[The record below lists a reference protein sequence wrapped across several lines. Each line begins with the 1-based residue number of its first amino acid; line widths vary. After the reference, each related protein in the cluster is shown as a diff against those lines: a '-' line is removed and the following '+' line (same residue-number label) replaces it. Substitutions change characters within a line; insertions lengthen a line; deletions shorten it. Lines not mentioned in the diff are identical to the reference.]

1 MNAET
6 LDKQRPRRLRSY
18 PRIRK
23 LVRETLVNPGQ
34 LVAPIFVRPG
44 HGIVE
49 PITSM
54 PGINRYSVDTVGDYV
69 AWLADVGIEAILLFG
84 IPAVKD
90 ETGSGAYDSE
100 GVVPKAISAIRDSVS
115 STAIIAD
122 VCLCEYTSHGHCG
135 MIKDGAV
142 DNDSTLP
149 LLSKAAVAY
158 AQAGADIV
166 APSAMMDHQ
175 VRAIREMLDTSGNE
189 HTAIMG
195 YSAKYASSFYGPFR
209 YAAGSAPSFG
219 DRKGYQM
226 SPPNRREAMREIAL
240 DIQEGADIIMVKP
253 ALAYLD
259 VISEARRRFDVP
271 LAAYSVSGEYS
282 MLKAA
287 GSMGFVNENEAMQEL
302 LLSIKRAGADII
314 ITYHAAEAARTFID
328 QR

>member
-1 MNAET
+1 MAAET
-6 LDKQRPRRLRSY
+6 LDKQRPRRLRVS
-18 PRIRK
+18 PCIRK
-23 LVRETLVNPGQ
+23 LVSETLINPRQ

-44 HGIVE
+44 RGIVE
-49 PITSM
+49 PIKSM
-54 PGINRYSVDTVGDYV
+54 PGINRYSVDTVGEYV
-69 AWLADVGIEAILLFG
+69 SELADVGIEAVLLFG

-90 ETGSGAYDSE
+90 EIGSSAYDRE
-100 GVVPKAISAIRDSVS
+100 GVVPKAISAVRDSVS

-135 MIKDGAV
+135 IIKDGAV
-142 DNDSTLP
+142 DNDGTLP
-149 LLSKAAVAY
+149 LLGKAAVAY
-158 AQAGADIV
+158 AEAGADIV

-175 VRAIREMLDTSGNE
+175 VRAIRGALDISGHE

-209 YAAGSAPSFG
+209 DAAGSVPSFG
-219 DRKGYQM
+219 DRKGYQIGP
-226 SPPNRREAMREIAL
+226 SNRREAMKEIAL

-259 VISEARRRFDVP
+259 VIAEARRRFNVP
-271 LAAYSVSGEYS
+271 IAAYSVSGEYS

-287 GSMGFVNENEAMQEL
+287 GSMGLVNENEAMLEL

-314 ITYHAAEAARTFID
+314 ITYHAAEAARASIS

>member
-23 LVRETLVNPGQ
+23 LVRETLINPEQ

-44 HGIVE
+44 SGIVE
-49 PITSM
+49 PIASM

-69 AWLADVGIEAILLFG
+69 AGLADAGIEAILLFG
-84 IPAVKD
+84 IPAAKD
-90 ETGSGAYDSE
+90 EIGSGAYDPE
-100 GVVPKAISAIRDSVS
+100 GIVPKAINAIRDSVS

-158 AQAGADIV
+158 ARAGADIV

-175 VRAIREMLDTSGNE
+175 VRAIREALDTSGNG

-209 YAAGSAPSFG
+209 DAAGSAPSFG

-226 SPPNRREAMREIAL
+226 SPSNRREAMREIAL

-287 GSMGFVNENEAMQEL
+287 GSMGLLNENETMQEL

-314 ITYHAAEAARTFID
+314 ITYHAAEAARAFIG